1 MPTHFPASP
10 APRGHRPGGAA
21 RIAWLVLGLAAGCG
35 PSVAGGEAPDE
46 TPETNAPADASVPTL
61 DTGAVRDPTA
71 DVDPGPDPVADAA
84 PKPDPVTDAREAPAP
99 PSLTAVEPIT
109 GDPLG
114 GTRLTVRGRGL
125 AGATVAIGGVGC
137 DPLEPPD
144 PETVHCLTPALP
156 PGHHDVEVT
165 SPTGGARLPAAY
177 EAWSPAQLPGAR
189 LFDAR
194 AGLATAE
201 EKTLYEWQR
210 LTPEIAPDWRVRDGN
225 TLTWLP
231 STGRFWMVGGWNGY
245 QEPDGFSHVDPALGV
260 WPLQNTTDEVWSS
273 PDGVTWTLELAHEH
287 GQFERR
293 HVHNTVHWHDALWV
307 LGGDTHQGHYNH
319 DVLRSADGL
328 TWEAIMAPG
337 EPPWAP
343 RGMQISGVFDGAL
356 WTMGGQEMTGDP
368 ATMRF
373 FNDVWRSE
381 DGLSWRQVAADAPGS
396 ATRWDRCAGVSG
408 VVEFQ
413 SEMWLVG
420 CGCDTS
426 GSNCGP
432 ADLRAEVWSSVDG
445 LNWRQHTPPP
455 WAGKTWHDVA
465 VWDDKLWILFGFTFG
480 DPANGWPA
488 GNANEVWFS
497 SDGETWEALPHDA
510 PIPGS
515 HAQGVA
521 VRDDGL
527 YSAGGNYSFG
537 FGAGVDKSAWR
548 LVAFR
553 GVAVTGW
560 TDRGVDA
567 LTVAPLEDDARPV
580 RVPDAF
586 GPGEPGVQFDGSR
599 SVLALD
605 GVDAQADGRTVLWV
619 ARAPDLPLPD
629 GWEETY
635 APLGTVVGGL
645 DATGF
650 PNSSIGLSQG
660 RVVMVNREAGTGPA
674 GEPLWA
680 RVEAGE
686 GLQAG
691 PGVTRLVG
699 LSHGV
704 EGEVIGWVDGR
715 AVPAAGAAAY
725 PSPRSW
731 SRLGGSLEG
740 DYYGPNSRF
749 AGTLG
754 AVLVLPGVI
763 DAPTAAKIH
772 AWAQAR
778 FGVR

>member
-1 MPTHFPASP
+1 MTTRCPTPPEARDGPPVRAIHFA
-10 APRGHRPGGAA
+10 G
-21 RIAWLVLGLAAGCG
+21 LLLCLAAGCDDSRERPPL
-35 PSVAGGEAPDE
+35 PSE
-46 TPETNAPADASVPTL
+46 ADAT
-61 DTGAVRDPTA
+61 
-71 DVDPGPDPVADAA
+71 ADAA
-84 PKPDPVTDAREAPAP
+84 RTPAADSRPDMTAVPRPDMTADRDAEQVAVDANRPPDAHLAVVL
-99 PSLTAVEPIT
+99 PSLTAIDPTT

-114 GTRLTVRGRGL
+114 GARLTVRGRDLG
-125 AGATVAIGGVGC
+125 GAAVTVGGVGC
-137 DPLEPPD
+137 APLESPD
-144 PETVHCLTPALP
+144 TETVHCVAPALP
-156 PGHHDVEVT
+156 PGLHDVEVA
-165 SPTGGARLPAAY
+165 SPAGRARLATAY

-194 AGLATAE
+194 VGLTTAE

-210 LTPEIAPDWRVRDGN
+210 LTSEIAPDWRVRDGN

-231 STGRFWMVGGWNGY
+231 STERFWMVSGWNGY
-245 QEPDGFSHVDPALGV
+245 QEPEGFSHVDPDVG
-260 WPLQNTTDEVWSS
+260 WPPQNTTDEVWSS
-273 PDGVTWTLELAHEH
+273 PDGATWTLELAHEH

-293 HVHNTVHWHDALWV
+293 HLHNTMLWNDALWV
-307 LGGDTHQGHYNH
+307 IGGDTHQGYYNH

-328 TWEAIMAPG
+328 AWEAILAPG

-368 ATMRF
+368 ATMQF

-381 DGLSWRQVAADAPGS
+381 DGSSWTLVAPDAPAS
-396 ATRWDRCAGVSG
+396 ATRWDRCAGVGG
-408 VVEFQ
+408 VVEFRG
-413 SEMWLVG
+413 EMWLVG

-432 ADLRAEVWSSVDG
+432 GDLRAEVWSSADG
-445 LNWRQHTPPP
+445 ATWTRHAAPP

-480 DPANGWPA
+480 DPENGWPP
-488 GNANEVWFS
+488 GNANEAWFS
-497 SDGETWEALPHDA
+497 RDGETWESLPHDA
-510 PIPGS
+510 PVPGS

-527 YSAGGNYSFG
+527 YFAGGNYSFG
-537 FGAGVDKSAWR
+537 FGAGHRDKSAWR

-560 TDRGVDA
+560 TERGPDA
-567 LTVAPLEDDARPV
+567 LTVAPPEAEARPV

-586 GPGEPGVQFDGSR
+586 GPGEPGVQLDGSR

-605 GVDAQADGRTVLWV
+605 GIDEQAGGRTVLWV
-619 ARAPDLPLPD
+619 ARAPDLPLPY

-645 DATGF
+645 DATGL

-660 RVVMVNREAGTGPA
+660 RLVMVNREAGTAPA

-704 EGEVIGWVDGR
+704 DGEVIGWVDGLP
-715 AVPAAGAAAY
+715 VPAVGAAAY

-731 SRLGGSLEG
+731 SQLGGSLEG
-740 DYYGPNSRF
+740 DYYGPNTRF

-763 DAPTAAKIH
+763 DPPTAAKIH
-772 AWAQAR
+772 AWARVR
-778 FGVR
+778 FGAR